1 MEEKDYPNY
10 FIAGDRASLEAQKKY
25 VYLSRVGL
33 IITFIASLIT
43 IYEFEN
49 ISYKVYIYYVILIL
63 FFSAFILSIILKEYN
78 YGDTWYNGRA
88 LAESCKTL
96 TWRFMMNSESF

>member
-49 ISYKVYIYYVILIL
+49 ISYKVYILCNFNFIL
-63 FFSAFILSIILKEYN
+63 F
-78 YGDTWYNGRA
+78 
-88 LAESCKTL
+88 
-96 TWRFMMNSESF
+96 SFYSFNNIKRI